1 MKKAIVITVILSI
14 LILTACAST
23 KNKVA
28 ASQPYPEQINWPEN
42 YEPLKAGFFVH
53 NEIDIKASPET
64 VWNILLRAE
73 TWPDWYEGAS
83 NVKVK
88 DSNTGLLTQDA
99 FFSWKTMGLDFE
111 STIKEFKPNERLSW
125 ESVKKS
131 IKGYHAW
138 LIIPTENGCKLVTEE
153 SQHGF
158 LTFLEKTFQPKKLEK
173 LHQIW
178 LEEIKRKAEN
188 SELW

>member
-1 MKKAIVITVILSI
+1 MKKAIITSSLFCVFVFISC
-14 LILTACAST
+14 TST
-23 KNKVA
+23 KKKVA
-28 ASQPYPEQINWPEN
+28 ASQPYPEQINWPVN
-42 YEPLKAGFFVH
+42 YDPVEAGFFVH
-53 NEIDIKASPET
+53 NEIDIKASPQT
-64 VWNILLRAE
+64 VWSILVQAE
-73 TWPDWYEGAS
+73 TWPYWYEGAF

-88 DSNTGLLTQDA
+88 DSDTGLLTEDA
-99 FFSWKTMGLDFE
+99 VFSWKTMGFDFE
-111 STIKEFKPNERLSW
+111 STVKEFEPNERLSW

-138 LIIPTENGCKLVTEE
+138 LIVPIENGCKLITEE

-178 LEEIKRKAEN
+178 LEQIKQKAEG
-188 SELW
+188 